1 MFKDNAGTHYREAC
15 WLRSDRNQRE
25 VYWLF
30 WCNNICFSDDRTAK
44 VFESRILNAIE
55 MKSVLNDK
63 PNCLIIDE
71 IDGITDIDGE
81 VASSLTSL
89 TRHESAIEVLVKL
102 ASGELKKGKSAAVS
116 LQRPIICICNNQYA
130 RQRLC

>member
-1 MFKDNAGTHYREAC
+1 
-15 WLRSDRNQRE
+15 
-25 VYWLF
+25 
-30 WCNNICFSDDRTAK
+30 
-44 VFESRILNAIE
+44 
-55 MKSVLNDK
+55 
-63 PNCLIIDE
+63 LIIDE

>member
-1 MFKDNAGTHYREAC
+1 
-15 WLRSDRNQRE
+15 
-25 VYWLF
+25 
-30 WCNNICFSDDRTAK
+30 
-44 VFESRILNAIE
+44 

-81 VASSLTSL
+81 VVCPLTL
-89 TRHESAIEVLVKL
+89 FIKHESAIEVLVKL

-116 LQRPIICICNNQYA
+116 LQRPIICICNNQYV
-130 RQRLC
+130 